1 MEANTT
7 HTPGGAGGRLNGRS
21 GLRGRLAALVASPRR
36 NGAEASN
43 GKVTD
48 EATARFDHYLRDSRA
63 LVLHHRRISGARSE
77 INHLIVGPAGITVVD
92 SRRYRAPGVRLESRA
107 GRAVRARSDLAKPVL
122 AQVEEVRELL
132 AGTPYAGVP
141 IDAALA
147 RGKVEGPRV
156 LQGLNTPRVIVS
168 GVRTIAVE
176 ASRDGELP
184 PQRVKTLAQFLDDA
198 LE

>member
-1 MEANTT
+1 VEANAT
-7 HTPGGAGGRLNGRS
+7 HTPGPAGGRLNGRS

-36 NGAEASN
+36 NGVEASN
-43 GKVTD
+43 GKVTG
-48 EATARFDHYLRDSRA
+48 EATARFDHYLRDSKA
-63 LVLHHRRISGARSE
+63 LVLHRRRISGARSE
-77 INHLIVGPAGITVVD
+77 INHLMVGPAGITVVD

-147 RGKVEGPRV
+147 RGKVEGPACFR
-156 LQGLNTPRVIVS
+156 
-168 GVRTIAVE
+168 
-176 ASRDGELP
+176 ASTRPG
-184 PQRVKTLAQFLDDA
+184 
-198 LE
+198 